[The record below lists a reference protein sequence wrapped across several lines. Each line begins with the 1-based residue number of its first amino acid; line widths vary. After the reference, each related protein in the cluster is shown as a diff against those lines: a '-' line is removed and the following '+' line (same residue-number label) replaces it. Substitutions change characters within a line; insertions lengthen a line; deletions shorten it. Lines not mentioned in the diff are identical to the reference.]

1 MNQSKFLDILNAIEL
16 PFIKLIQ
23 TICFAPY
30 TKFFWNMVSKLG
42 APGKIRYLPLFLYC
56 LGFHEKA
63 YLLSLSFVYFGFFSS
78 IGKHLIK
85 RRRPGS
91 YEGIFNPKNS
101 TSSSFPSKHTIC
113 VSVAASYFPFTY
125 LWIILVVMARIN
137 LGRHFI
143 SDCVVGV
150 LIGRLSVYLAPM
162 ITNANFCVF
171 VFLVTFR
178 IWSGAYKII
187 SGALPLILYRASYS
201 SPLCLPLFYI
211 YYLIRQHVVEK
222 FKKQKENKEQKGDKQ
237 KAIEK
242 AFRARVLIM
251 ELISITIMVFLINE
265 FNQLLHLLQLTRF
278 HNKGQTIVIETEN
291 VNQFVEFLMNYDFF
305 KSFAYWLNLINLRAQ
320 ELKLQ
325 YLHFLI

>member
-1 MNQSKFLDILNAIEL
+1 MNQSKFLDVINAIEL
-16 PFIKLIQ
+16 PIIKLIQ
-23 TICFAPY
+23 TICFARH
-30 TKFFWNMVSKLG
+30 TAFFWQLCSKLG

-56 LGFHEKA
+56 FGFHEKA

-91 YEGIFNPKNS
+91 YENVFNPKNS

-113 VSVAASYFPFTY
+113 VSVAASFFPLTY
-125 LWIILVVMARIN
+125 LWIILVVLARIN
-137 LGRHFI
+137 LGRHFV

-150 LIGRLSVYLAPM
+150 LIGKLSVYLAPM
-162 ITNANFCVF
+162 ITDANFCFF

-187 SGALPLILYRASYS
+187 SGALPIILCNANYS
-201 SPLCLPLFYI
+201 SPLCLPFFYI
-211 YYLIRQHVVEK
+211 YYFIRHHVVEK
-222 FKKQKENKEQKGDKQ
+222 FKKQKENKDQKGDKQ

-251 ELISITIMVFLINE
+251 ELISITSIAFLIKE
-265 FNQLLHLLQLTRF
+265 FNQLLNVLQMTRF
-278 HNKGQTIVIETEN
+278 NNKGQTVVIETEN
-291 VNQFVEFLMNYDFF
+291 VSHFIEILMNYDFF
-305 KSFAYWLNLINLRAQ
+305 KSCAYWLNSINLRAQ
-320 ELKLQ
+320 ALKFK
-325 YLHFLI
+325 YLHFLL